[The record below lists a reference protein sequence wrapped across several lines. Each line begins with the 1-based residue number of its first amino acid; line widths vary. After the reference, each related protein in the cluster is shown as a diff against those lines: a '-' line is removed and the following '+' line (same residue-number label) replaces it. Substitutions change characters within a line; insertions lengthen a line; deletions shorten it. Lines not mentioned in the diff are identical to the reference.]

1 MLRRLSIRNIVLIEA
16 LDLDLAP
23 GMIALTGETGAG
35 KSILLDALGLALG
48 ERSDAGLI
56 RAGADS
62 ASVTAEFE
70 SAQASLWL
78 DELGMEAEGDQ
89 LILRRTIARDG
100 KSRAFLN
107 DQPVGVAALKML
119 AGKLIEVEG
128 QFGVHALLERERH
141 RTLLDRFGAL
151 GPQRDKAALTWAAWQ
166 VTRDALAALEHQ
178 AESAGREETFL
189 RDAVADLRR
198 LAPVEGEEDDLLAR
212 KVRLQSQDKLRDGL
226 ARAWDALSGDGGA
239 ELKMADA
246 GRAVQRLIE
255 LLPTTAPA
263 AIAALDR
270 AGVEIAE
277 AVRLVEIEQAGLE
290 VGETLE
296 SVEDRLY
303 ALRAAARKYQ
313 TVIASL
319 PAMAA
324 EYEAKLTSLDDNG
337 IQLSEARQT
346 VAAAQAKYEQAA
358 DTLSAARRKAA
369 AQFDKLVAVELA
381 PLKLDR
387 AIFTT
392 DLQTLPLDGAGEHG
406 RDQITFT
413 VAINP
418 GAPATPLHKTAS
430 GGELARLLLA
440 LKVVLAGAN
449 PVDTLIFDEAD
460 TGLGGATAAAVG
472 ERLARLSATMQ
483 IVAITHSPQ
492 VAAQAT
498 TQWRIAKGE
507 KKNVVTTTVTT
518 LDDAE
523 RREEIARMLAG
534 NAVTDAARAA
544 ADALLAG
551 RQSTVPKTRRK
562 AG

>member
-23 GMIALTGETGAG
+23 GMTALTGETGAG

-70 SAQASLWL
+70 SVQASVWL
-78 DELGMEAEGDQ
+78 DELGLESEGDQ
-89 LILRRTIARDG
+89 LILRRTLGRDG

-107 DQPVGVAALKML
+107 DQPVGITTLKTL
-119 AGKLIEVEG
+119 AGKLIEIEG

-141 RTLLDRFGAL
+141 RALLDRFGTL
-151 GPQRDKAALTWAAWQ
+151 TPQRDK
-166 VTRDALAALEHQ
+166 VALAWASWRLTLEVLQALEQQ
-178 AESAGREETFL
+178 AANAGREETFL
-189 RDAVADLRR
+189 REAAADLRR
-198 LAPVEGEEDDLLAR
+198 LAPVTGEEDELLAR
-212 KVRLQSQDKLRDGL
+212 RTRLQSQDKLREGL
-226 ARAWDALSGDGGA
+226 TRTWDALSGDGGA
-239 ELKMADA
+239 ELKLADA
-246 GRAVQRLIE
+246 GRALQRLIE
-255 LLPTTAPA
+255 LLPAAAPT

-270 AGVEIAE
+270 AGTEITE
-277 AVRLVEIEQAGLE
+277 AVRLVEIEQAGQE
-290 VGETLE
+290 TGETLE
-296 SVEDRLY
+296 TVEDRLY

-313 TVIASL
+313 TTIAEL
-319 PAMAA
+319 PALAA
-324 EYEAKLTSLDDNG
+324 EYEARLNSLDDNG
-337 IQLSEARQT
+337 MQLSEARKA
-346 VAAAQAKYEQAA
+346 VAAAQAKFEQAA
-358 DTLSAARRKAA
+358 DALSAARKKAA
-369 AQFDKLVAVELA
+369 TQFDKLVAAELA

-392 DLQTLPLDGAGEHG
+392 DLANLPLEQAGEHG
-406 RDQITFT
+406 RDQVTFT

-498 TQWRIAKGE
+498 TQWRIAKSE
-507 KKNVVTTTVTT
+507 VKKAVITSVKT
-518 LDDAE
+518 LDGVE

-544 ADALLAG
+544 ADALLTAG
-551 RQSTVPKTRRK
+551 QTAPAKPKRK